1 MLNPGTKNKLI
12 ILYMLDAVD
21 FPLSS
26 SQVSGHV
33 LKKEYMDYF
42 DMNKAFSE
50 LEEDDLVISSA
61 THNSTQY
68 KITKYG
74 SQTLHYLD
82 DKIPKYIKD
91 EIAAYFAEN
100 EIELKNESYVYA
112 NYYKTGA
119 GYATRCVVKE
129 KGEPVFELMLNVPT
143 KEIAISICDNWRE
156 KKNDVF
162 EYLVDMLVK

>member
-1 MLNPGTKNKLI
+1 MLNTGTKHKLI

-42 DMNKAFSE
+42 EMNRAFSE
-50 LEEDDLVISSA
+50 LEEDELVVASA

-68 KITKYG
+68 KITKHG

-82 DKIPKYIKD
+82 DKIPKHVKD

-100 EIELKNESYVYA
+100 EIELKNESYVFS
-112 NYYKTGA
+112 NYYKTEA

-129 KGEPVFELMLNVPT
+129 KGEPVFELMLNVPS
-143 KEIAISICDNWRE
+143 KEMAMAICENWRD

-162 EYLVDMLVK
+162 EYLIDMLVK